1 MRNTLKIKYYYTVSR
16 HVCLI
21 PSELKGVNRLFLSDV
36 FDQTLKKIK
45 SQIANFITLLNLSLG
60 GFAILASINGHL
72 SLCMLLIFIAALADR
87 FDGII
92 ARKFNIESELGK
104 QLDSMSDIISFGVAP
119 ATLIY
124 HAVLMYTGPAGMFFV
139 VFYIA
144 CGAFR
149 LARFN
154 ITENNGYFTGLPIT
168 AAGCI
173 ATLSFLAVDSITPI
187 FYVFLMCFLSLAMVS
202 PFKLRKV

>member
-1 MRNTLKIKYYYTVSR
+1 M
-16 HVCLI
+16 
-21 PSELKGVNRLFLSDV
+21 FLSDV
-36 FDQTLKKIK
+36 LDQTIKKLK
-45 SQIANFITLLNLSLG
+45 SQTANLITLFNLSLG
-60 GFAILASINGHL
+60 GFAILASINGQLDL
-72 SLCMLLIFIAALADR
+72 SMLLIFVAALADR
-87 FDGII
+87 FDGMI

-119 ATLIY
+119 AMLIY
-124 HAVLMYTGPAGMFFV
+124 HAVLIDSGPAGMFFT

-154 ITENNGYFTGLPIT
+154 ITESNGYFTGLPIT
-168 AAGCI
+168 AAGCL
-173 ATLSFLAVDSITPI
+173 ATLSYLAVQYVSPI
-187 FYVFLMCFLSLAMVS
+187 FYLVLMCLLSLSMIS